1 MEDLAGRRQQRAS
14 SSTGQLPCPALPCP
28 APAVLQ
34 LVLAGAEVACCCPPT
49 PTPPPP
55 TTPCAAPTAAATVQQ
70 LFNPRD
76 RVETIGDNAWHL
88 RVEVVPEDQ
97 EDLEQQGVLHV
108 HCLQVAEEPN
118 NVRHL
123 IAVPPAGLPLCGTKL
138 DADAC
143 NTLPRT
149 NPPCIIPWDPPLQQ
163 RPFAFSDPFIMRLG
177 PEETVGELRQRVQE
191 KLGVPDEE
199 FAPSWKPVLCT

>member
-1 MEDLAGRRQQRAS
+1 
-14 SSTGQLPCPALPCP
+14 
-28 APAVLQ
+28 
-34 LVLAGAEVACCCPPT
+34 
-49 PTPPPP
+49 
-55 TTPCAAPTAAATVQQ
+55 

-118 NVRHL
+118 N
-123 IAVPPAGLPLCGTKL
+123 
-138 DADAC
+138 
-143 NTLPRT
+143 
-149 NPPCIIPWDPPLQQ
+149 Q

-199 FAPSWKPVLCT
+199 FAPSWKPVLCTFGGAELLADDVVVASRLDSQKLYGHQERNCIGFVRENKNPRRTHAHLNSRLAAWQGQEKQLRIRS